1 MSFYNTTNPAN
12 SQVRDPVQQNAR
24 NFHFIQRGYHQSQEI
39 NAGSGIDITYTGLQ
53 LVQGW
58 ILRTQDGASNDNVP
72 TATEILS
79 AVESDL
85 MKISNGAPYP
95 IKNGFW
101 WDFGIYNEGS
111 DDITLLSNTGV
122 VFGFVNFF
130 TIPDGKSS
138 WFRVTITDTEAPE
151 VYITQLSNPN
161 LP

>member
-1 MSFYNTTNPAN
+1 MSFYNTANLPN
-12 SQVRDPVQQNAR
+12 SQVRDPAVQNAR

-39 NAGSGIDITYTGLQ
+39 DAGSGIDITYTGLQ

-58 ILRTQDGASNDNVP
+58 ILRTQNGTSNDNVP
-72 TATEILS
+72 TATQILS
-79 AVESDL
+79 AVNSDL
-85 MKISNGAPYP
+85 IKISNRTPYP

-111 DDITLLSNTGV
+111 DAITLFPNTGV

-130 TIPDGKSS
+130 NIPSGKSS

-151 VYITQLSNPN
+151 AYITQLSNPN